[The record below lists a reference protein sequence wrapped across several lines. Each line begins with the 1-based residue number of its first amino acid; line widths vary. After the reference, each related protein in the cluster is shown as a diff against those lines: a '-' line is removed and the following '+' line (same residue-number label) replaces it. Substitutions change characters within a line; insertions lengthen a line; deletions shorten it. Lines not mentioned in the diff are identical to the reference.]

1 MQKTPEKWFIVGCGH
16 SGCLP
21 KTQECVR
28 ALVSDRT
35 ALVTMLLLP
44 QGAAGDP
51 VRILQLSNEYDSDWY
66 QHILLISSQHC
77 PAHVGTLERIQLLHS
92 LQANLRAASLV
103 GAEATVDMFDV
114 RDEPRGL
121 LGFSRVPEPDQ
132 RS

>member
-1 MQKTPEKWFIVGCGH
+1 M
-16 SGCLP
+16 
-21 KTQECVR
+21 
-28 ALVSDRT
+28 

-121 LGFSRVPEPDQ
+121 LGFSRVQEPDQ